1 MNKNT
6 KVLALKYRPQTFDDL
21 IGQDVVAE
29 TISNSIK
36 ANKVPNAYLF
46 TGIRGIGKTTTAR
59 IVAKS
64 LNCSNGTDNLC
75 KENFCENCTAISNSN
90 HIDVLEMDAAS
101 KTGVD
106 DVRDLIEFS
115 RYGPTTAKYKI
126 FIIDEVHMLSKQA
139 FNALLKTLE
148 EPPEYLKF
156 IFATTEIKKI
166 PITVV
171 SRCQRFDLSRIKS
184 FELFNFIKQIKNK
197 ENGNASDDALKL
209 IVKISEGS
217 VRDALSL
224 LDRAL
229 LTLDENRELDLSAA
243 QKIFG
248 YFDKSQLITLF
259 ELIFEGKEK
268 EVLNTYREIYNQG
281 VEPKIFI
288 NDFLELLYYFKNIN
302 SLDIDGTN
310 FSLND
315 EEFKKIQEISGKVNN
330 ETLILF
336 WQFTIKTL
344 EELDIVSNQHLSM
357 EMFLI
362 RLTHLKEMNKQV
374 LDIDDEESSQKTEKV
389 NYASSLQTKDDDDL
403 FGIKDKAETIGQ
415 MKNIVQEKDIK
426 IKDEGKEI
434 KLQTKL
440 LNSFDDLLELCS
452 SKKEIKLKYELEKN
466 VNLVS
471 FENKRIEI
479 SFNED
484 LDKDFIKD
492 LSLKLYEWTN
502 ERWIITL
509 SKTKGQPSKKEEE
522 VNLKKELIDSVKK
535 SSIYRDILQKFPD
548 AELIDI
554 KQRDNKKND

>member
-6 KVLALKYRPQTFDDL
+6 KVLALKYRPQTFVDL
-21 IGQDVVAE
+21 IGQNVVAE
-29 TISNSIK
+29 TILNSIE

-46 TGIRGIGKTTTAR
+46 TGIRGIGKTTIAR

-64 LNCSNGTDNLC
+64 LNCSNGIGKIC
-75 KENFCENCTAISNSN
+75 KEDLCENCKSISNSN

-184 FELFNFIKQIKNK
+184 LELFDFIKKIKDK
-197 ENGNASDDALKL
+197 ENGNVSDEALKL

-229 LTLDENRELDLSAA
+229 LTLSKDKELDLKSA

-248 YFDKSQLITLF
+248 YFDKSQLISLF
-259 ELIFEGKEK
+259 EFILKGNEK
-268 EVLNTYREIYNQG
+268 EVLSIYREIYNQG
-281 VEPKIFI
+281 VEPKVFL
-288 NDFLELLYYFKNIN
+288 NDFLEILYYFKNAN
-302 SLDIDGTN
+302 SLSMDSTN
-310 FSLND
+310 FELND
-315 EEFKKIQEISGKVNN
+315 DEFDKIKEISQNVKN
-330 ETLILF
+330 EILILF
-336 WQFTIKTL
+336 WQFCVKSLSEL
-344 EELDIVSNQHLSM
+344 EIVSNQHLSI
-357 EMFLI
+357 EMLLI
-362 RLTHLKEMNKQV
+362 RLIHLKDVKNINSENIKNENITKTNIKSKLIQNKN
-374 LDIDDEESSQKTEKV
+374 ER
-389 NYASSLQTKDDDDL
+389 DDL
-403 FGIKDKAETIGQ
+403 FDLKDKASSIGQ
-415 MKNIVQEKDIK
+415 MKSIIQEKNIEEEKNEDIDNK
-426 IKDEGKEI
+426 KNII
-434 KLQTKL
+434 
-440 LNSFDDLLELCS
+440 NSFEQLIEFCS
-452 SKKEIKLKYELEKN
+452 LKKEMKLKYELEKN

-471 FENKRIEI
+471 FEKQRIEI
-479 SFNED
+479 SFNEN
-484 LDKDFIKD
+484 LDKDFIKN
-492 LSLKLYEWTN
+492 LSSKLYDWTN
-502 ERWIITL
+502 LRWIITL
-509 SKTKGQPSKKEEE
+509 SKIKGQPSKKEKEI
-522 VNLKKELIDSVKK
+522 NLKNDLIKELKDT
-535 SSIYRDILQKFPD
+535 SIYKDVLSKFTD
-548 AELIDI
+548 AELIDV
-554 KQRDNKKND
+554 KNIEKEELDD

>member
-184 FELFNFIKQIKNK
+184 FELFNFIKEIKNK

-344 EELDIVSNQHLSM
+344 EELNIVSNQHLSM

-374 LDIDDEESSQKTEKV
+374 LDIDDVEASQKTEKV

>member
-229 LTLDENRELDLSAA
+229 LTLDKNRELDLSAA

-374 LDIDDEESSQKTEKV
+374 LDIDDEEVSQKTEKV

>member
-1 MNKNT
+1 MNNNS

-21 IGQDVVAE
+21 IGQEVVAE
-29 TISNSIK
+29 TITNSINADK
-36 ANKVPNAYLF
+36 IPNAYLF

-59 IVAKS
+59 IVAKT
-64 LNCSNGTDNLC
+64 LNCLNSNKNFC
-75 KENFCENCTAISNSN
+75 KEDLCENCKSITNSS

-115 RYGPTTAKYKI
+115 RYGPTSAKYKI

-184 FELFNFIKQIKNK
+184 SELFNFIKKIKEK
-197 ENGNASDDALKL
+197 ENGKVSDEALKL

-229 LTLDENRELDLSAA
+229 LSLDENTELDLSTA

-248 YFDKSQLITLF
+248 YFDKSQLINLF
-259 ELIFEGKEK
+259 ELILKGEEK
-268 EVLNTYREIYNQG
+268 KVINIYRKIYDQG
-281 VEPKIFI
+281 VEPKVFI
-288 NDFLELLYYFKNIN
+288 NDFLEILYYFKNIS
-302 SLDIDGTN
+302 SLSLESTN

-315 EEFKKIQEISGKVNN
+315 EEFLKIKDISNQVDV
-330 ETLILF
+330 EVLILF
-336 WQFTIKTL
+336 WQFAISSL
-344 EELDIVSNQHLSM
+344 EELDIVSNQHLSI

-362 RLTHLKEMNKQV
+362 RLMHLSSVKVKKN
-374 LDIDDEESSQKTEKV
+374 IDDELITEKV
-389 NYASSLQTKDDDDL
+389 DDYTEYKKQETENNAGAVDQ
-403 FGIKDKAETIGQ
+403 IRNTAQEKKDKLEIET
-415 MKNIVQEKDIK
+415 
-426 IKDEGKEI
+426 EI
-434 KLQTKL
+434 KKVEKNLI
-440 LNSFDDLLELCS
+440 NSFDELIDICVQ
-452 SKKEIKLKYELEKN
+452 KKELKLKYELEKN
-466 VNLVS
+466 VNLVK
-471 FENKRIEI
+471 FEKNRIEI
-479 SFNED
+479 SFND
-484 LDKDFIKD
+484 NLDKDFVKD
-492 LSLKLYEWTN
+492 LSAKLFEWTD

-509 SKTKGQPSKKEEE
+509 SKSKGDMSVKEKQKNKKD
-522 VNLKKELIDSVKK
+522 ELINEVK
-535 SSIYRDILQKFPD
+535 SSEIYKMVMKKLPD
-548 AELIDI
+548 AELLDI
-554 KQRDNKKND
+554 KLNEEDKND